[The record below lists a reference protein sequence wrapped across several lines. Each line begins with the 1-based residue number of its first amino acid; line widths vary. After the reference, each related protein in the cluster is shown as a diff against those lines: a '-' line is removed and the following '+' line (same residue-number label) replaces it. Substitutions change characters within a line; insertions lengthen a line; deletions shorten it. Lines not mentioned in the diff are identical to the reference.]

1 MIKAH
6 FKYDVKQNIRNRIQP
21 LLLTFGLLCGFFAD
35 AGILPSVITPA
46 KIDNERI
53 NNNKTVPEIE
63 AVTRLSQ
70 VGQPKYPVNFQHVN
84 YVNPDAPKGGVVKIA
99 ALARG
104 FDNFNPYITR
114 GNAPQDI
121 STNLFESLTTSIADD
136 PFTIYGLLAEKFK
149 LAADKK
155 SMTFYLNPKARF
167 HNGDAVTADDIIFSY
182 NILIEKGIPQIKLML
197 KDLERIEKID
207 PLTVT
212 FYFKTDQN
220 KKLPFIIGGIPIYQQ
235 KDYAN
240 LAFDEPSLS
249 HIPNATG
256 PYKVGKY
263 DKGRFIEYVRD
274 PNYWGKDLPIKRGQN
289 NFDIIRYEFY
299 FDNNAALEAFKS
311 GKLDIR
317 HDASPRVR
325 ETMYE
330 SKAKD
335 LGWYKM
341 EGFKHA
347 RITFMQGFVF
357 NLKRPQFQDICV
369 RKALSL
375 VLDTPWGIKNYA
387 FGAYQLSHS
396 FFGNSELEAKGIPSA
411 QEKTILESLIT
422 RFPNELAGC
431 HSDSTHILTD
441 AVITPANPKSQAD
454 RHQNLITAQSLLKQ
468 SGWTIQAGQLK
479 DKQGKPFT
487 FELVISEGF
496 ERMGILWAE
505 ELKKLGI
512 NAVILKMDDVQL
524 TERLKNWDFDST
536 LGIWP
541 IDPLPGEELRSFFGS
556 ESADFSTSLNK
567 MSLKNKVV
575 DALIDQIIVLEDRDQ
590 QILYLRV
597 LDRVLRALYFVVPH
611 FNSDK
616 NYVAS
621 WNKFGQ
627 PQWIP
632 TERVAITAALNEWWI
647 DPEKVKKLEDAMS
660 SNQKLP

>member
-1 MIKAH
+1 MIKTH
-6 FKYDVKQNIRNRIQP
+6 FKYDVKQNIRNRIT
-21 LLLTFGLLCGFFAD
+21 LILISFGVLQSFLIN
-35 AGILPSVITPA
+35 AGVMPSKISPIEPA
-46 KIDNERI
+46 KEYS
-53 NNNKTVPEIE
+53 NNSENIQITKP
-63 AVTRLSQ
+63 VTRLSQ
-70 VGQPKYPVNFQHVN
+70 VGQPKYPVDFKNVN

-104 FDNFNPYITR
+104 FDNFNPYIVR

-121 STNLFESLTTSIADD
+121 ATNLFESLTTSIADD

-149 LAADKK
+149 LATDKK
-155 SMTFYLNPKARF
+155 SMTFYINPKARF
-167 HNGDAVTADDIIFSY
+167 HNGDPVTADDIIFSY

-220 KKLPFIIGGIPIYQQ
+220 KKLPFIIGSIPIYQQ
-235 KDYAN
+235 KDYAE
-240 LAFDEPSLS
+240 LAFDAPSLL
-249 HIPNATG
+249 HVPNATG
-256 PYKVGKY
+256 PYKVGRY

-289 NFDIIRYEFY
+289 NFDVIRYEFY

-317 HDASPRVR
+317 HEASPRVR

-335 LGWYKM
+335 LGWYTM
-341 EGFKHA
+341 AGFKHA

-357 NLKRPQFQDICV
+357 NLKRPQFQNICV

-387 FGAYQLSHS
+387 FGAYQLSNS
-396 FFGNSELEAKGIPSA
+396 FFGNSELEAKGTPNK
-411 QEKTILESLIT
+411 QEQALLESYIT
-422 RFPNELAGC
+422 RFPNALNGC
-431 HSDSTHILTD
+431 NSDSTHILT
-441 AVITPANPKSQAD
+441 APVTNPVNPKSQAD

-468 SGWTIQAGQLK
+468 SGWTIQNNQLQ

-487 FELVISEGF
+487 FEIVISEGF
-496 ERMGILWAE
+496 ERMGVLWAQ

-524 TERLKNWDFDST
+524 TERLKNWDFDTT

-541 IDPLPGEELRSFFGS
+541 IDSLPGEELRNYFGS
-556 ESADFSTSLNK
+556 ESADFPTSLNK
-567 MSLKNKVV
+567 MGLKNEIV
-575 DALIDQIIVLEDRDQ
+575 DALIDQIVVLDDHEQ
-590 QILYLRV
+590 QVLYLRV

-611 FNSDK
+611 FNSDQ

-621 WNKFGQ
+621 WQKFGQ

-647 DPEKVKKLEDAMS
+647 DPEKVKKLEAAMRAH
-660 SNQKLP
+660 QKLP